1 MATTLTVRSVILFTQ
16 ALLCIQAVFI
26 AAIAWAALATLE
38 PGVSRAPNTTAAL
51 LASALA
57 AASVATAMLM
67 KQGRKWAA
75 VSAIAIEGLWTVAA
89 LVYAALP
96 EGPPRSQYLLGFAFS
111 LTALIGLLLKPVRS
125 YFAITRSPE
134 TTGKPS

>member
-1 MATTLTVRSVILFTQ
+1 VATTLTVRSVILFTQ

-26 AAIAWAALATLE
+26 AAFAWTALATLE

-57 AASVATAMLM
+57 AASVVTAMLM
-67 KQGRKWAA
+67 KQGRTWAA
-75 VSAIAIEGLWTVAA
+75 VSAIAIEGLWTVTA
-89 LVYAALP
+89 LVVAALP
-96 EGPPRSQYLLGFAFS
+96 EGPPRWQYLLGFALS

-125 YFAITRSPE
+125 YFAVTRSPE
-134 TTGKPS
+134 TTEKPS

>member
-1 MATTLTVRSVILFTQ
+1 MATTLTVRSVILYTQ

-57 AASVATAMLM
+57 AASVVTAMLM

-75 VSAIAIEGLWTVAA
+75 VSAIAIEGLWTVTA

-96 EGPPRSQYLLGFAFS
+96 SGPPRWQYLLGFALS
-111 LTALIGLLLKPVRS
+111 LTVLIGLLLKPVRS
-125 YFAITRSPE
+125 YFAVTRSPE
-134 TTGKPS
+134 TTEKPS